1 MECHRFLC
9 GPIANNGYLVLDP
22 SSGDSV
28 LIDGPVGICA
38 AYEKF
43 SQERPNRPVAL
54 LLTHGHWDHVA
65 EAAQFQ
71 KKFSVPVYA
80 HGGDLL
86 LLQNPAAMS
95 SFSVPGLE
103 ISPCEP
109 DFLLTDGQ
117 RLALAG
123 GEWIVRAIAG
133 HTPGGVAYH
142 LPAEGWL
149 FSGDSLFRHAVGRSD
164 LPGGDGLR
172 LVAELRSRI
181 LTLPPTTRVLPGHG
195 AETTVQE
202 EILHNP
208 FLKESP

>member
-1 MECHRFLC
+1 MECHHFLC
-9 GPIANNGYLVLDP
+9 GPIGNNGYLVLDP
-22 SSGDSV
+22 TGCDSV

-43 SQERPNRPVAL
+43 SRERPNRPVAL
-54 LLTHGHWDHVA
+54 LLTHGHWDHMA

-80 HGGDLL
+80 HGGDLA
-86 LLQNPAAMS
+86 LLQNPATMN
-95 SFSVPGLE
+95 SFAVPGLK
-103 ISPCEP
+103 ILPCKP

-117 RLALAG
+117 RLSLVG

-133 HTPGGVAYH
+133 HTLGGVAYY
-142 LPAEGWL
+142 LPTEGWL
-149 FSGDSLFRHAVGRSD
+149 FSGDSLFRHTVGRSD

-172 LVAELRSRI
+172 LVEELRSRV
-181 LTLPPTTRVLPGHG
+181 LTLPPDTRVLPGHG

-208 FLKESP
+208 FLKGIS